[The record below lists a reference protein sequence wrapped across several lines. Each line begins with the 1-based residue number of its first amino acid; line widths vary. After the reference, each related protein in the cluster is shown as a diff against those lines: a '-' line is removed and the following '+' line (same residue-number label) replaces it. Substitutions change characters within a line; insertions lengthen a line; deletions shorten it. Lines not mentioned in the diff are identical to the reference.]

1 MYTGGWTDW
10 LLLLMRGYYWTGQ
23 RMILT
28 DGGREETF
36 GEVVEERRVAIEE
49 GNMHIG
55 LLVVGVEGGID

>member
-28 DGGREETF
+28 DGWREERF
-36 GEVVEERRVAIEE
+36 GEVVEERRVAMEE
-49 GNMHIG
+49 GNRNMG

>member
-28 DGGREETF
+28 DRGGRYVERLLRKSVATEE
-36 GEVVEERRVAIEE
+36 
-49 GNMHIG
+49 
-55 LLVVGVEGGID
+55 